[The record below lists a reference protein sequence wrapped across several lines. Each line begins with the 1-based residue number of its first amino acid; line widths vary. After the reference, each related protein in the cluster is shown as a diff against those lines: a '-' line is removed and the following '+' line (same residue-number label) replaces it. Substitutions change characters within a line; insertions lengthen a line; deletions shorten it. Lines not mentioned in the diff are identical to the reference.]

1 MDEWATF
8 FAHALDRR
16 LPTDKLEQFAK
27 VLSTKSRLA
36 TPLIAELLLRPSES
50 RHYDLDPQVSLYAQA
65 LLRTDVLDVPSVLR
79 ALLRHSTSRPVD
91 AAKEEQEVASGSQTR
106 WIKSYGHEE
115 RLVYGLSKIVAAG
128 DRPKSAQEALG
139 TANALTEWMRLLV
152 MANAA
157 DDMMREIGAGND
169 THNQETMAVRVAV
182 GALLVALAENAT
194 VNETLRNRCPKD
206 TLKGFSQSLANF
218 TPLLINGSS
227 MFAERLELYTKT
239 LVALEPI
246 DKKAQKA
253 GAEIDQIIDSA
264 MALGMDNIPVV
275 DIPTMNSRAG
285 LYVYLNSMLTGRPMV
300 DDNQLLNF
308 LHNRYQGDIQTKC
321 IDLVVSSFDILAN
334 AIFRSENPQTT
345 FLLRS
350 FLINKVPLLISM
362 ISAPMFPPLSPE
374 LCITEALSHVDTNAF
389 PTFSSMFDDTSAGD
403 MFSDSVRQDFCF
415 SCCLHGLIPE
425 ESIERLLG
433 EIPMQ
438 TLPAGGRYTKDEV
451 LEQCLSDSEK
461 IEAFTDELEHMD
473 GNVGAVSQA
482 ITELLRRL
490 CESKDTMALK
500 SLCAHLA
507 RKPSSLD
514 VLLIF
519 DKPLTILPPI
529 CQLLDAWRY
538 DDDQGEYQP
547 VYEEFGSILLLVLAF
562 VYRYDLSATELGVQT
577 PDSFIAKLLVR
588 GSTARLLDDLSS
600 VESSQ
605 LDGWIKGLFNAEGGG
620 LGDEPMALCPPQD
633 FYLLVPTLFSQIVL
647 ASQHGHL
654 TDDVLRGGLEY
665 LLDPSLLPSLIPA
678 LLSLT
683 SNILTTPP
691 PASLLQALILPQS
704 ISAEASL
711 LHNAILPIPAPH
723 LSRSLR
729 ALQRSVPTRTDLDPL
744 IAALRPHLH
753 FSRTAIDLTTDFPV
767 PPNLPIAVR
776 HAARALINWNPPAAP
791 PNYPPRLPVLAIR
804 MLGARRALL
813 ALLEE
818 LGHQCALGNSGTAYD
833 VVASLVCAPPKAAA
847 GVQGRVT
854 LREALATEAA
864 KVGAEVGKEG
874 PEAERAE
881 VVVRLYRR
889 VEALSAGGGI
899 DEQAGLMSADLGIG
913 GVGGEGLVGEDMMG
927 VLSGEGMMGLEGGM
941 LDDMKLDF

>member
-1 MDEWATF
+1 
-8 FAHALDRR
+8 
-16 LPTDKLEQFAK
+16 
-27 VLSTKSRLA
+27 
-36 TPLIAELLLRPSES
+36 
-50 RHYDLDPQVSLYAQA
+50 
-65 LLRTDVLDVPSVLR
+65 
-79 ALLRHSTSRPVD
+79 
-91 AAKEEQEVASGSQTR
+91 
-106 WIKSYGHEE
+106 
-115 RLVYGLSKIVAAG
+115 
-128 DRPKSAQEALG
+128 
-139 TANALTEWMRLLV
+139 
-152 MANAA
+152 
-157 DDMMREIGAGND
+157 
-169 THNQETMAVRVAV
+169 
-182 GALLVALAENAT
+182 
-194 VNETLRNRCPKD
+194 
-206 TLKGFSQSLANF
+206 
-218 TPLLINGSS
+218 
-227 MFAERLELYTKT
+227 
-239 LVALEPI
+239 
-246 DKKAQKA
+246 
-253 GAEIDQIIDSA
+253 
-264 MALGMDNIPVV
+264 
-275 DIPTMNSRAG
+275 
-285 LYVYLNSMLTGRPMV
+285 MV

-308 LHNRYQGDIQTKC
+308 LHNRYQVRILSMVYNTKAYIWQGDIQTTC
-321 IDLVVSSFDILAN
+321 IDLIVSSFDILAN
-334 AIFRSENPQTT
+334 AIFRSEDAQTT

-500 SLCAHLA
+500 SLCVHLA

-588 GSTARLLDDLSS
+588 GSTTRLLDDLSS
-600 VESSQ
+600 LESSQ

-654 TDDVLRGGLEY
+654 TDDVLRGGLECK
-665 LLDPSLLPSLIPA
+665 LPS
-678 LLSLT
+678 SLF
-683 SNILTTPP
+683 
-691 PASLLQALILPQS
+691 
-704 ISAEASL
+704 
-711 LHNAILPIPAPH
+711 
-723 LSRSLR
+723 
-729 ALQRSVPTRTDLDPL
+729 PTGQ
-744 IAALRPHLH
+744 H
-753 FSRTAIDLTTDFPV
+753 
-767 PPNLPIAVR
+767 
-776 HAARALINWNPPAAP
+776 
-791 PNYPPRLPVLAIR
+791 
-804 MLGARRALL
+804 
-813 ALLEE
+813 
-818 LGHQCALGNSGTAYD
+818 
-833 VVASLVCAPPKAAA
+833 
-847 GVQGRVT
+847 
-854 LREALATEAA
+854 
-864 KVGAEVGKEG
+864 
-874 PEAERAE
+874 
-881 VVVRLYRR
+881 
-889 VEALSAGGGI
+889 
-899 DEQAGLMSADLGIG
+899 
-913 GVGGEGLVGEDMMG
+913 
-927 VLSGEGMMGLEGGM
+927 
-941 LDDMKLDF
+941 